1 MPAYRLNNS
10 QKSPR
15 MIHLNDLAFY
25 IDQQRDEAIIEFNR
39 SK

>member
-1 MPAYRLNNS
+1 
-10 QKSPR
+10 